1 MSELDEILD
10 VKPKYLRVQLKDG
23 SGNPLY
29 PQTLPDFELVE
40 RVDRLEYLIKDL
52 REQIDVLNK
61 QIDIITES

>member
-10 VKPKYLRVQLKDG
+10 IKPKYLRVQLKDG

-29 PQTLPDFELVE
+29 PKTLPDFELVE